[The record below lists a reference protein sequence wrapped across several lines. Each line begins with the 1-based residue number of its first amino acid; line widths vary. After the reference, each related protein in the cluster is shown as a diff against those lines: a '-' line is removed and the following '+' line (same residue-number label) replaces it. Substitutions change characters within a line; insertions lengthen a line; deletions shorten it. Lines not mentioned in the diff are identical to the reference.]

1 MIRAHV
7 FVALAYCLIFNPIAL
22 RKAKIAY
29 NFGLS
34 GCNRVNRSWKQSFY
48 DYKQNFHVSSSV
60 AFLFFFYYVFYHKNN
75 SPFSLSAVQHYSS
88 LSHAVW
94 QEVKI
99 STNQCVKQS

>member
-34 GCNRVNRSWKQSFY
+34 KCNRVNRSWKQSFY

-75 SPFSLSAVQHYSS
+75 STFSLNAVQHYSS

-99 STNQCVKQS
+99 STNRCVKQS